1 MIAVLPEHSHCGV
14 LNIKT
19 VKEYKE
25 PGSFC
30 LNSIRLGGLLAIF
43 SKEYKKVEKDNTV
56 LQTWNLNFKFM

>member
-1 MIAVLPEHSHCGV
+1 MIPVLPEPSHCGV

-30 LNSIRLGGLLAIF
+30 FNSIRLGGLLAVFQRNI
-43 SKEYKKVEKDNTV
+43 KKLKKITQCYK
-56 LQTWNLNFKFM
+56 LGI